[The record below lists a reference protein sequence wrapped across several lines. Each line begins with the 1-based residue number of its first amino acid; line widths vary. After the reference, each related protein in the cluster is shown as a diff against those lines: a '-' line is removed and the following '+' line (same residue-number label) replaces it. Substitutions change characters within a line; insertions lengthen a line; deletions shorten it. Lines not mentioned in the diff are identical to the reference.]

1 MNTERATAL
10 STAPLDDPL
19 MVDDSADPGST
30 LAALL
35 QAQGESP
42 FDRLGQALRQHRSTL
57 IDYCTLALQPT
68 LSTDDETRLGQILA
82 QAVDDSL
89 LSFWLDEADG
99 WVGEQLK
106 LLPEDAVK
114 QQQGKLRRMIGQTWV
129 DTLWH
134 DLQHRTK
141 ALQAYLKRVGV
152 YSGAIDGILGPRT
165 QHAIESLKMEPFKTE
180 SLQAIYSDDL
190 PLEYL

>member
-1 MNTERATAL
+1 MNTERATPL

-19 MVDDSADPGST
+19 TAVDSGAFGST

-35 QAQGESP
+35 QAKGEIP
-42 FDRLGQALRQHRSTL
+42 FDGLGQALRRHRSTL

-68 LSTDDETRLGQILA
+68 LSAADETRLGQILA
-82 QAVDDSL
+82 QAVDDPL
-89 LSFWLDEADG
+89 LGFWLDEADG

-106 LLPEDAVK
+106 LLPEEAFK
-114 QQQGKLRRMIGQTWV
+114 QQQGKLRRIIGQTWV
-129 DTLWH
+129 DTIWH

-152 YSGAIDGILGPRT
+152 YSGAIDGIMGPTT
-165 QHAIESLKMEPFKTE
+165 QHAIESLKTVYP
-180 SLQAIYSDDL
+180 DDL
-190 PLEYL
+190 PLGYL